1 MSVREKYEAMMQ
13 HLAAQAAE
21 DEQERQRR
29 KAAGG
34 VMADQLH
41 GALAPDAAWFAE
53 RGYKLASDGAR
64 LTLTGE
70 TRQIACDCQDEMIK
84 LRVFDLTNKPA
95 SAVEH
100 MTATLK
106 SVEAAEEM
114 IADLVRQ
121 LGSMAPPKRRRGL
134 FGS

>member
-1 MSVREKYEAMMQ
+1 MSVREKYEALMQ
-13 HLAAQAAE
+13 QLAAQAAA

-34 VMADQLH
+34 VMADQLR
-41 GALAPDAAWFAE
+41 GALAPDAAWLSE
-53 RGYKLASDGAR
+53 RGYRLANEGPR
-64 LTLTGE
+64 LTLTSE
-70 TRQIACDCQDEMIK
+70 TRQIACECQDELVK
-84 LRVFDLTNKPA
+84 LRVFDTTHKPA
-95 SAVEH
+95 LAIEH

-121 LGSMAPPKRRRGL
+121 LSAARPAKPRRGL